1 MQECTALRGEVGC
14 ANALAGESGGRRG
27 GEKTRSTIGAWIRAR
42 RNGKGVELKDG
53 VFQGN
58 GRLWTPAG
66 RAHRGGRRLPAG
78 RALWNG
84 RGRRAAR
91 TLPPAL
97 RRGPGR
103 FAPRRAGAS
112 CAGVLAGR
120 GGGSRGPGTL
130 PEAGGRG
137 QAPRPPRGR
146 RPAPAPAARP
156 RGSGRASRRGR
167 VCDRLPTA
175 APKPA
180 NTGFRFRSGKVRTRD
195 LPGLPLPDP
204 EPGLTGY

>member
-1 MQECTALRGEVGC
+1 MQECTALRGEMGC

-112 CAGVLAGR
+112 CAGVLAG
-120 GGGSRGPGTL
+120 GAGAAEAPGRCRRR
-130 PEAGGRG
+130 ADADR
-137 QAPRPPRGR
+137 PRGR
-146 RPAPAPAARP
+146 PGDGAPHLRPQRGHAAQVGPPA
-156 RGSGRASRRGR
+156 GGASA
-167 VCDRLPTA
+167 TA
-175 APKPA
+175 C
-180 NTGFRFRSGKVRTRD
+180 
-195 LPGLPLPDP
+195 LPLPP
-204 EPGLTGY
+204 NLQTPGFGSEVGKSGLGTCRDCRCLTPSLG